1 MHIILGDDQKS
12 QLEDKYTLLE
22 LDQIRFAPD
31 DDSVQA
37 YCVLENIPVDEL
49 PKLHE
54 LSHLH
59 SKLMENYCKQNWN
72 FCEQA
77 LEHLQGRWGGQLD
90 TFYTEIAERIA
101 KYKSQDMSNEWDPAL
116 QKY

>member
-12 QLEDKYTLLE
+12 QLEDKYTLLA

-31 DDSVQA
+31 DNSVQA

-49 PKLHE
+49 PRLDE
-54 LSHLH
+54 LSQLH
-59 SKLMENYCKQNWN
+59 SKLMENYCKQNWS

-90 TFYTEIAERIA
+90 TFYTEVAKRIA
-101 KYKSQDMSNEWDPAL
+101 KYKAEDTPNNWDPAL